1 MTRRRP
7 FVIAAAAFLVALA
20 ALAGLVVIS
29 SLGPGWSSKGL
40 APGERIFR
48 YGLDSGGR
56 PIPRSG
62 GMMMM
67 SSGCAGCHGRD
78 GRGRTTRMYAAPDI
92 TYANLTDPQGM
103 LDPDGT
109 RGPAFTDAALRTA
122 VTEGVDPE
130 GDHLSWPMP
139 RWNLTDAQW
148 ADLLAY
154 LKSLL

>member
-1 MTRRRP
+1 MTHLRP
-7 FVIAAAAFLVALA
+7 LVIATVAFVVALA
-20 ALAGLVVIS
+20 AIVGVVVLS
-29 SLGPGWSSKGL
+29 SLGPGWSSKEL
-40 APGERIFR
+40 PPGERIFR
-48 YGLDSGGR
+48 YGLDGAGQA
-56 PIPRSG
+56 IPRSG

-92 TYANLTDPQGM
+92 TYGNLTDAQGM

-109 RGPAFTDAALRTA
+109 RGPVFTDASMRTA

-139 RWNLTDAQW
+139 RWNLSDVQW
-148 ADLLAY
+148 ANLLSY
-154 LKSLL
+154 LKTLH

>member
-1 MTRRRP
+1 MTRRRSI
-7 FVIAAAAFLVALA
+7 VLAAAAFSVAVVAVAGILVIDL
-20 ALAGLVVIS
+20 LGSGWFSGGLS
-29 SLGPGWSSKGL
+29 
-40 APGERIFR
+40 PGERIFR
-48 YGLDSGGR
+48 YGLDSAGQ

-67 SSGCAGCHGRD
+67 SSGCAECHGQG
-78 GRGRTTRMYAAPDI
+78 GRGRTTRMYVAPDI

-109 RGPAFTDAALRTA
+109 RGPVFTDASIRTA

-139 RWNLTDAQW
+139 RWNLSDGQW
-148 ADLLAY
+148 ADLLSN
-154 LKSLL
+154 LKTLR

>member
-1 MTRRRP
+1 MRDRRAL
-7 FVIAAAAFLVALA
+7 VIATAAFVVALA
-20 ALAGLVVIS
+20 AIVGLAVIT
-29 SLGPGWSSKGL
+29 SLGPGWTSKDL
-40 APGERIFR
+40 PPGERIFR
-48 YGLDSGGR
+48 YGLDSDGE

-92 TYANLTDPQGM
+92 TYGNLTDSQGM

-109 RGPAFTDAALRTA
+109 RGPVFTDASIRTA

-139 RWNLTDAQW
+139 RWNLADAQW
-148 ADLLAY
+148 SALLDY
-154 LKSLL
+154 LKTLR

>member
-7 FVIAAAAFLVALA
+7 LAIATAAFLVALA
-20 ALAGLVVIS
+20 ALAGVVVIS
-29 SLGPGWSSKGL
+29 SLGPGWFSQGL
-40 APGERIFR
+40 APGERIYR
-48 YGLDSGGR
+48 YGLDRAGQ
-56 PIPRSG
+56 PIPLSG

-78 GRGRTTRMYAAPDI
+78 GRGLTTPMYAAPDI

-103 LDPDGT
+103 LEPDGS
-109 RGPAFTDAALRTA
+109 RGPTFTDASMRTA

-130 GDHLSWPMP
+130 GDHLLWPMP

-154 LKSLL
+154 LKTRR

>member
-1 MTRRRP
+1 MNRRRSLAVAVAA
-7 FVIAAAAFLVALA
+7 FVIALA
-20 ALAGLVVIS
+20 ALIGVIVIS
-29 SLGPGWSSKGL
+29 ELGPGWTSKDL
-40 APGERIFR
+40 PAGERIFR
-48 YGLDSGGR
+48 YGLDSAGD

-92 TYANLTDPQGM
+92 TYGNLTDPQGM

-109 RGPAFTDAALRTA
+109 RGPVFTDAAIRTA
-122 VTEGVDPE
+122 VTEGLDPE

-139 RWNLTDAQW
+139 RWNLSDAQW
-148 ADLLAY
+148 GDLLAY
-154 LKSLL
+154 LKTL